1 MCEVNL
7 LPREWVQAQREI
19 EQRETQL
26 AILGETLEQMLAA
39 GASDAV
45 IEGVI
50 AAIDAV
56 DAAENSDDDEPPQ
69 DDPDRAIRRE
79 IIAQLRSEGYV
90 GVGFDALVT
99 LYHRDLAELEYVKA
113 EQETRG
119 HMVRTRHQANYSARK
134 LWFCTDR
141 ELRKYA
147 SEEML
152 EWFDQYGRL
161 TRAQLRENLLGRK
174 HYAGSGYYNA

>member
-7 LPREWVQAQREI
+7 LPQEWVAAQREI
-19 EQRETQL
+19 EQRESQL
-26 AILGETLEQMLAA
+26 AILSETLERMLAA
-39 GASDAV
+39 GAADAV
-45 IEGVI
+45 IEGII

-56 DAAENSDDDEPPQ
+56 DAEDTDDETQ
-69 DDPDRAIRRE
+69 RDDNPDREARRE
-79 IIAQLRSEGYV
+79 IITQLRSEGYV

-99 LYHRDLAELEYVKA
+99 LYHRDLAELEYIKA
-113 EQETRG
+113 ENETRG
-119 HMVRTRHQANYSARK
+119 HMIRTRYQANYSARK